1 MAERL
6 GLSCR
11 TVAERLGL
19 SERTL
24 QRRLAAEGQRFQQ
37 LNDQIKKQLAECLL
51 NNSRLSIQT
60 IAQNLGYA
68 EAASF
73 SRAFSR
79 WTGKAPGH
87 WQSPETEGL
96 PGDSRPVRGK
106 RPKQ

>member
-1 MAERL
+1 MRVSRPTAK
-6 GLSCR
+6 
-11 TVAERLGL
+11 
-19 SERTL
+19 
-24 QRRLAAEGQRFQQ
+24 RLAAEGQGFQQ

-96 PGDSRPVRGK
+96 PGDSGPVRGK